1 MKFKSVLIEKALF
14 LYGFSRIWGF
24 SQFADCV
31 APPNGRKALFLYGFS
46 KDFRKNEIKPMVFQ
60 GFGENGRPR
69 WDFAK
74 MSPQLSPRVAS
85 LWTAGPGGR
94 WPAAVPPAAPPA
106 VPRVASL
113 WTAGPGGRWLAA
125 VPQLSPS
132 CPPAWRAC
140 GRLAQEV
147 GGPRAVPPAVPPAV
161 ILQRFARQ
169 SYEKQC
175 ERQSR
180 TLQLKLSRILHR
192 GRTTPNSSVF
202 EHCVN
207 FGCMRLNAFRWGCH
221 FSIRRGP
228 RTMHGRGLL
237 QRNNILDS
245 LSWRVLDCFS
255 HCFS

>member
-1 MKFKSVLIEKALF
+1 M
-14 LYGFSRIWGF
+14 
-24 SQFADCV
+24 V
-31 APPNGRKALFLYGFS
+31 ARGLRVQLGSPARESSLGVQLGSPARESSSGVQLGSPARECNLGVQLGSPPSCPPRGEPV
-46 KDFRKNEIKPMVFQ
+46 DFWR
-60 GFGENGRPR
+60 
-69 WDFAK
+69 
-74 MSPQLSPRVAS
+74 
-85 LWTAGPGGR
+85 GGR
-94 WPAAVPPAAPPA
+94 WPAAVSPAVPPA
-106 VPRVASL
+106 VPPVARM

-192 GRTTPNSSVF
+192 GRRPLTCFALAPLRILAW
-202 EHCVN
+202 HPQ
-207 FGCMRLNAFRWGCH
+207 RNAFNRMDPK
-221 FSIRRGP
+221 F
-228 RTMHGRGLL
+228 T
-237 QRNNILDS
+237 
-245 LSWRVLDCFS
+245 
-255 HCFS
+255 